1 MLTNRCCLAAFRYG
15 AFYCHRDTLAKS
27 LLLLLLF
34 CAQVKK
40 TMNRIKQVL
49 RCAQDAQPCQGRGGL
64 PLLGGGREPYHGV
77 Y

>member
-1 MLTNRCCLAAFRYG
+1 VLTNRCCLAAFRYG

-27 LLLLLLF
+27 LLLLLLLLLLLF

-49 RCAQDAQPCQGRGGL
+49 RCAQHAQQGGTAFF
-64 PLLGGGREPYHGV
+64 GGGEP
-77 Y
+77 